1 MNTPPDANSLAGRLA
16 TRLPFF
22 YGWVIVYICFV
33 SVFMMGATTFW
44 GIPVFVVPMS
54 DDTGWSHGGIFL
66 GLAARMVVGAGAGLI
81 VGHIT
86 DRRWGAARLL
96 LIGVSIDSLALFSL
110 RWVESPAQFILVYGV
125 IGGIG
130 NTGMRLVQSTLI
142 AKWFVGRRGTA
153 VGFAANGGGVSAL
166 IMVPITAFLIDQLGW
181 RDAWGALGA
190 IMALSLLPLVPLAL
204 RAPEDVGL
212 LPDNGME
219 PTRKGG
225 ISAADERSYRLSE
238 VIYTWQFW
246 LLMLAALFGMYSL
259 QTHTVVMVPYFKEL
273 GFSSGQAAAGL
284 SVYGGFSI
292 GLRFVWGWLADRF
305 TVRKAIMVQAVLT
318 AIGALILLRVGGA
331 TSLYI
336 AMAYQGMML
345 SGYPPLQILLWP
357 EFFGR
362 THIGSIVGLTQ
373 FFVTLAGAI
382 GPVIAGVVYDETG
395 SYASALWLLV
405 VTWLGCAGLM
415 VIVRPARHASRK
427 APEPA

>member
-1 MNTPPDANSLAGRLA
+1 
-16 TRLPFF
+16 
-22 YGWVIVYICFV
+22 
-33 SVFMMGATTFW
+33 
-44 GIPVFVVPMS
+44 
-54 DDTGWSHGGIFL
+54 
-66 GLAARMVVGAGAGLI
+66 MVVGAAAGLI
-81 VGHIT
+81 VGHIA

-110 RWVESPAQFILVYGV
+110 RWVESPAQFIIVYGV

-190 IMALSLLPLVPLAL
+190 IMALSLIPLVPLAL
-204 RAPEDVGL
+204 RAPEDIGL
-212 LPDNGME
+212 LPDNGMV

-238 VIYTWQFW
+238 VLYTWQFW

-259 QTHTVVMVPYFKEL
+259 QTHTVVMVPYFKEI
-273 GFSSGQAAAGL
+273 GFSSAQAAAGL
-284 SVYGGFSI
+284 SVYGAFSI
-292 GLRFVWGWLADRF
+292 ALRFVWGWMADRF
-305 TVRKAIMVQAVLT
+305 TVRRAIMVQAVLT
-318 AIGALILLRVGGA
+318 AIGALILLQVTSA
-331 TSLYI
+331 TTLYI
-336 AMAYQGMML
+336 AMAFQGMML

-362 THIGSIVGLTQ
+362 LHIGSIVGLTQ
-373 FFVTLAGAI
+373 FFVTLAGAV

-395 SYASALWLLV
+395 SYDSTLWLLV
-405 VTWLGCAGLM
+405 ATWLVCAGLM

-427 APEPA
+427 APAVL

>member
-1 MNTPPDANSLAGRLA
+1 VNTPPDANSIAGRLA

-33 SVFMMGATTFW
+33 SIFMMGATTFW

-54 DDTGWSHGGIFL
+54 DDTGWSHGGIIG
-66 GLAARMVVGAGAGLI
+66 GLAARMIVGASAGLL
-81 VGHIT
+81 VGHFA

-96 LIGVSIDSLALFSL
+96 LVGVSIDSLALFSL
-110 RWVESPAQFILVYGV
+110 RWVESPLQFILVYGV
-125 IGGIG
+125 VGGIG
-130 NTGMRLVQSTLI
+130 NTGMRLVQATLI
-142 AKWFVGRRGTA
+142 PKWFVGRRGTA

-166 IMVPITAFLIDQLGW
+166 IMVPITAFLIDQFGW
-181 RDAWGALGA
+181 RDAWGFMGA
-190 IMALSLLPLVPLAL
+190 IMAVLLIPLVPLAV
-204 RAPEDVGL
+204 RAPEDLGL
-212 LPDNGME
+212 LPDNGVQ
-219 PTRKGG
+219 PVRRGG
-225 ISAADERSYRLSE
+225 VTAADERSYRLSE
-238 VIYTWQFW
+238 VLYTWQFW

-259 QTHTVVMVPYFKEL
+259 QTHTVVMVPYFKEI

-305 TVRKAIMVQAVLT
+305 TVRKAITVQAVLT
-318 AIGALILLRVGGA
+318 AIGALILLQVGGA
-331 TSLYI
+331 ASLYI

-373 FFVTLAGAI
+373 FFVTIAGAI
-382 GPVIAGVVYDETG
+382 GPVVAGVVYDQTG
-395 SYASALWLLV
+395 SYEYTLWLLV
-405 VTWLGCAGLM
+405 GTWLTCAALM
-415 VIVRPARHASRK
+415 VVVRPALHASRK
-427 APEPA
+427 APGAA

>member
-1 MNTPPDANSLAGRLA
+1 VNSAPDVDSLAGRLA
-16 TRLPFF
+16 ARLPFF
-22 YGWVIVYICFV
+22 YGWVIVYICFI

-44 GIPVFVVPMS
+44 GIPVFVVPMA
-54 DDTGWSHGGIFL
+54 DDTGWSHGGIIG
-66 GLAARMVVGAGAGLI
+66 GLAARMIVGAGAGLL
-81 VGHIT
+81 VGHIA
-86 DRRWGAARLL
+86 DRRWGAAKLL

-110 RWVESPAQFILVYGV
+110 RWVESPLQFILVYGV
-125 IGGIG
+125 VGGLG
-130 NTGMRLVQSTLI
+130 NTGMRLVQATLI

-166 IMVPITAFLIDQLGW
+166 IMVPITALLIDQLGW
-181 RDAWGALGA
+181 RDAWGALGG
-190 IMALSLLPLVPLAL
+190 IMALSLIPLVPLAL

-212 LPDNGME
+212 LPDNGVQS
-219 PTRKGG
+219 RRSGAV
-225 ISAADERSYRLSE
+225 SAENERSYRLGE
-238 VIYTWQFW
+238 VVTTWQFW

-259 QTHTVVMVPYFKEL
+259 QTHTVVMVPYFKEI

-284 SVYGGFSI
+284 SVYGAFSI
-292 GLRFVWGWLADRF
+292 FMRFAWGWLADRF
-305 TVRKAIMVQAVLT
+305 TVRKAIIIQAILT
-318 AIGALILLRVGGA
+318 GIGALILLRVGGA

-362 THIGSIVGLTQ
+362 LHIGSIVGLTQ

-395 SYASALWLLV
+395 SYASTLWLLLA
-405 VTWLGCAGLM
+405 TWLACAALM
-415 VIVRPARHASRK
+415 FVVRPARDAKRK
-427 APEPA
+427 APRPL